1 VKTEPTADELTA
13 EGRTMVS
20 DRDPSSGSVSHPLPL
35 VSLSVTPGD
44 TADFELAE
52 TLGQGGMGQVV
63 SATQRALLRPVALKF
78 SRDDAGR
85 QALLREAIATGRLE
99 HPNIVPVHLLAS
111 TSEGVPFFAMKRVE
125 GTPWSAAISTRA
137 LVDNLETL
145 NRVCD
150 AVAFAHDRQI
160 IHRDLKPSNVMLGRF
175 GEVYV
180 VDWALAVSL
189 RPDAVLPQPSE
200 GGLAGTPA
208 YMAPEMVIDPI
219 AVDTRTDI
227 YLLGAVL
234 HEILT
239 GRPPHRAPTPE
250 EAITSAARG
259 DAPMFDGTVPE
270 ELANICRRAMSKF
283 PPARFATVI
292 EFKSALTG
300 YLRHQEAS
308 AVYQTASQQLV
319 ELEGKLKAGD
329 SSEAVHALFSECRF
343 GFEQVRRLWPEFVGA
358 RDRLHQTL
366 VAMARSELRRGA
378 LDAARLLVSQL
389 ESPAP
394 ADLLKELELAEA
406 AERAKDQR
414 LDALERHAKDNEVD
428 AASNEKSGY
437 SRVFGITLILVAC
450 ALQAANLYWPGW
462 FKTWMGVPFALLL
475 LANTLT
481 YGVVLRRAPDLNR
494 RALAVYNALLGNDV
508 AGLSMWVVAWL
519 DELPILSAIRFY
531 LLINAVSW
539 GVPALLEERRALI
552 IAVAFLLAIAASYAA
567 PGWIMLFGGL
577 FGGVGLLVVSHLLAR
592 VQRRS

>member
-1 VKTEPTADELTA
+1 MTA
-13 EGRTMVS
+13 EARTMLS
-20 DRDPSSGSVSHPLPL
+20 DKERQESSVSHPLPL
-35 VSLSVTPGD
+35 VKLSVTPGD
-44 TADFELAE
+44 SADFELAE

-111 TSEGVPFFAMKRVE
+111 TDEGVPFFAMKRVE
-125 GTPWSAAISTRA
+125 GTPWSAAIATRP

-145 NRVCD
+145 SRVCD

-189 RPDAVLPQPSE
+189 RPDAVLPLPSE

-208 YMAPEMVIDPI
+208 YMAPEMVLDPV
-219 AVDTRTDI
+219 AVDARTDI

-234 HEILT
+234 HELLT
-239 GRPPHRAPTPE
+239 GRAPHRAPTPE
-250 EAITSAARG
+250 EAINSAARG
-259 DAPMFDGTVPE
+259 EAPMFEGSVPE
-270 ELANICRRAMSKF
+270 ELASICRRAMSKF
-283 PPARFATVI
+283 PPARFVSVI
-292 EFKSALTG
+292 EFKAALTG

-308 AVYQTASQQLV
+308 ALYQTASKQLL
-319 ELEGKLKAGD
+319 ELEEKLKRGEGA
-329 SSEAVHALFSECRF
+329 EAVHALFSECRF
-343 GFEQVRRLWPEFVGA
+343 GFEQVRRLWPEFAGA
-358 RDRLHQTL
+358 RERLRQTL
-366 VAMARSELRRGA
+366 VSMARSELRRGA

-389 ESPAP
+389 EASPP
-394 ADLLKELELAEA
+394 AELLTELELAEA

-414 LDALERHAKDNEVD
+414 LSALERAAKDNAVD
-428 AASNEKSGY
+428 AASHEKSGY
-437 SRVFGITLILVAC
+437 SRAFGISLIVVAC
-450 ALQAANLYWPGW
+450 LMQAANLRWPGF

-475 LANTLT
+475 LTNTLI

-508 AGLSMWVVAWL
+508 AGLSMWVVASL
-519 DELPILSAIRFY
+519 DGLSILTATRCY
-531 LLINAVSW
+531 LLVNAVSW

-552 IAVAFLLAIAASYAA
+552 IAIAFLLAIAASYAA
-567 PGWIMLFGGL
+567 PGWIMLLGGL
-577 FGGVGLLVVSHLLAR
+577 FGGLGLLVVSHLLAR
-592 VQRRS
+592 VQRRP